1 MIKDNWKVKLQGRN
15 LPTLQIINRISQ
27 IRGIDAIPDFLCP
40 GMNHINDPAK
50 FKNIDIAAAIMISG
64 IKNKKNFLIYAD
76 VDADGCTSAAIIYH
90 YLKAFDI
97 EPKLHINKG
106 KAHGVQPD
114 FDINNYGN
122 IDIVVIVDSLNS
134 TMAEYHKILKTGA
147 EIIILDHHMPS
158 QEILNN
164 QKVLAYVSSANDYPN
179 PSLTGS
185 GVCWQFIRYVDNEFE
200 TGIYKQLADLASVGI
215 IGDAGGVGIE
225 SMENRAICNMGFSNV
240 ANLGLY
246 SLLKSDSMC
255 SSDIG
260 YTVAP
265 LVNAANRM
273 DDNWPALQL
282 FTSNSSDEVKNVIKI
297 LEGHKTAQ
305 RAIVDKVF
313 ATFDELIEPQKDNL
327 CYVFKVSN
335 CRNLSGLLAT
345 KAVDKYGKPCL
356 VVTESENTLDGS
368 MRSTKTENFSAMING
383 TGLAQC
389 DGHENSAGISIPK
402 ENLEEL
408 INRLNVELDGY
419 EFTADISI
427 DVQINRNQIT
437 PMLLDSIAEYNRITG
452 NGFGEIR
459 VLIDNIMD
467 YSIRELSGG
476 KHLSVE
482 VPDMKFLKWNFN
494 EWYNVLE
501 NSELSAIGTLSVN
514 NFMGRKS
521 VQMIMED
528 YNFSI
533 PSTTNN
539 LFF

>member
-1 MIKDNWKVKLQGRN
+1 
-15 LPTLQIINRISQ
+15 
-27 IRGIDAIPDFLCP
+27 
-40 GMNHINDPAK
+40 
-50 FKNIDIAAAIMISG
+50 
-64 IKNKKNFLIYAD
+64 
-76 VDADGCTSAAIIYH
+76 
-90 YLKAFDI
+90 
-97 EPKLHINKG
+97 
-106 KAHGVQPD
+106 
-114 FDINNYGN
+114 
-122 IDIVVIVDSLNS
+122 
-134 TMAEYHKILKTGA
+134 
-147 EIIILDHHMPS
+147 
-158 QEILNN
+158 
-164 QKVLAYVSSANDYPN
+164 
-179 PSLTGS
+179 
-185 GVCWQFIRYVDNEFE
+185 
-200 TGIYKQLADLASVGI
+200 
-215 IGDAGGVGIE
+215 
-225 SMENRAICNMGFSNV
+225 MENRAICNMGFSNV

-282 FTSNSSDEVKNVIKI
+282 FTSNSSDAVKNVIKI
-297 LEGHKTAQ
+297 LEGHKTSQ

-313 ATFDELIEPQKDNL
+313 ATFDELVEPQKDNL

-356 VVTESENTLDGS
+356 VVTDSENTLDGS
-368 MRSTKTENFSAMING
+368 MRSTKSENFSAMING